1 MNFNVFLDKLNTK
14 MIFSRYSDSLVY
26 FVEDLDN
33 VNEDEIIKLGYYAI
47 SDGME
52 LIDFKK
58 NFVDDISNM
67 YGVKSWVPREF
78 SNLEDFYSEIN
89 FYDHETSQDQIIS
102 SFDVFLD
109 RKIYNNA
116 RIYIGENGVT
126 IKCEN
131 CYPGFKALINE
142 VEYEVVDD
150 FLLKDRITNNKI
162 GKIEID
168 FTKLCTTMVTDMSY
182 LFDETDLDQ
191 PIDSWD
197 VSNVLNR

>member
-1 MNFNVFLDKLNTK
+1 MNSNVFLDKLNTK

-33 VNEDEIIKLGYYAI
+33 VYEDEIIKLGYYAI

-52 LIDFKK
+52 LIDLKK

-89 FYDHETSQDQIIS
+89 FYDDETSQDQIIS

-150 FLLKDRITNNKI
+150 FLLKDRITNHKI

-197 VSNVLNR
+197 VSNVLNM

>member
-1 MNFNVFLDKLNTK
+1 MNFNIFLDKLNTK

-33 VNEDEIIKLGYYAI
+33 VNEDEIIELGYYAI

-58 NFVDDISNM
+58 NSIDDISNM

-89 FYDHETSQDQIIS
+89 FYDDETSEDQIIS

-116 RIYIGENGVT
+116 RIYISENGVT

-150 FLLKDRITNNKI
+150 FLLNDRITNSKI

-197 VSNVLNR
+197 VSNVLNM

>member
-1 MNFNVFLDKLNTK
+1 MPK
-14 MIFSRYSDSLVY
+14 
-26 FVEDLDN
+26 DLDN
-33 VNEDEIIKLGYYAI
+33 VSEDEVIKLGYYAI

-52 LIDFKK
+52 LFDFQK
-58 NFVDDISNM
+58 NIVDNISNM

-89 FYDHETSQDQIIS
+89 FYDDETSEDQIIS

-109 RKIYNNA
+109 RKIYDNA
-116 RIYIGENGVT
+116 RIYIGQNGVT

-150 FLLKDRITNNKI
+150 FLLKDRITKNKFEI
-162 GKIEID
+162 IEID
-168 FTKLCTTMVTDMSY
+168 FMKLCTTMVTDISY
-182 LFDETDLDQ
+182 LFDETDLDS

-197 VSNVLNR
+197 VSNVLNM

>member
-1 MNFNVFLDKLNTK
+1 MNFNIFLDKLNTK

-33 VNEDEIIKLGYYAI
+33 VNEDEIIELGYYAI

-58 NFVDDISNM
+58 NSIDDISNM

-89 FYDHETSQDQIIS
+89 FYDDETSQDQIIS

-150 FLLKDRITNNKI
+150 FLLNDRITNSKI

-197 VSNVLNR
+197 VSNVLNM